1 MVCLKRRYS
10 GDTCHYLHRF
20 SELAIY
26 IYKEGKVEWEAQ
38 TARYQCSTSTFEN
51 PVGVLPCTGRS
62 EINDRADRLA
72 AKRPSQVACVSEE
85 LMSLRHYLQT
95 QIQRY
100 HTIDFLEE
108 SSLER
113 RTARRSFLK
122 GQGRVIVNQRN
133 TGDVSKATLGKL
145 LRDGMEC
152 VIMGFSER
160 MDTFLN

>member
-1 MVCLKRRYS
+1 MGSTDCQVPMFNIHFRKTLWVYCPVQA
-10 GDTCHYLHRF
+10 GV
-20 SELAIY
+20 
-26 IYKEGKVEWEAQ
+26 KV
-38 TARYQCSTSTFEN
+38 
-51 PVGVLPCTGRS
+51 
-62 EINDRADRLA
+62 NDRADRLA

-108 SSLER
+108 SGLER

-160 MDTFLN
+160 MDTILN